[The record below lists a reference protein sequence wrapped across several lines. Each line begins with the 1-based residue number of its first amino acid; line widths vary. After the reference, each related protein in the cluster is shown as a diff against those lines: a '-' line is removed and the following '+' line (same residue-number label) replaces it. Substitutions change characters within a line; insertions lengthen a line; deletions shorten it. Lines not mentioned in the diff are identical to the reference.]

1 MIIPV
6 DKQKAEE
13 IKELHKVRME
23 AILRVNG
30 ASPNLIFVILE
41 EINAY
46 NKELGI

>member
-6 DKQKAEE
+6 DKQKAKE
-13 IKELHKVRME
+13 IKDLYEKKIE
-23 AILRVNG
+23 AILRVNNI
-30 ASPNLIFVILE
+30 SPNLIQVILE